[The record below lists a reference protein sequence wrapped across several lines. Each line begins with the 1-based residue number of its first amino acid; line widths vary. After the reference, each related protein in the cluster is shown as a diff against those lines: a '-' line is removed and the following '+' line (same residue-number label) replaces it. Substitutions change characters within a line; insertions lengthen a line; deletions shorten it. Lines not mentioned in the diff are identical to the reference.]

1 MKKFVLCISLLSAV
15 FCTAGMAQETDI
27 LLNIAGLDPT
37 DSDGTETYYL
47 KNVGTGLH
55 MSYGATWGTQCVE
68 SQAAHP
74 VVVEDNGD
82 GTYAIGSLGG
92 YLASK
97 GNVKLYMDG
106 AKTDS
111 QWKLKKVDGYENHN
125 QYYLED
131 SDGLVLTS
139 VGNSAG
145 ILALQ
150 HPSGKASQRWIF
162 TNGDDMRQK
171 MMDDLA
177 KEDCPFDVSVAIRGG
192 AFDYIDGWEPAANTP
207 EMLKGYLPYNQKW
220 ENFTTYTKFQPHC
233 GIRTGNAEDYAWCG
247 IINGTESELTVT
259 YTFTLPK
266 GTYHFSFEG
275 FYKYM
280 KVVSEQKQTREFD
293 WGSFSYTE
301 WTNDGDP
308 KITSTTDNGTMN
320 ASVSIAGQSFT
331 LKSYGAD
338 NSIYDNGESAAAVFR
353 DNDDYKHRYT
363 FYLSKESQ
371 EVSIVITKPAT
382 TTTTSKE
389 GSGTTSRTVTTT
401 SYPSQ
406 IYIDDFTLL
415 YYGKDKLTEVDDKAI
430 FKSYL
435 NAYAAEC
442 RKDLN
447 DAGKAAFDEIYSQID
462 LNEVGTRA
470 EYYDALATVEE
481 ALEEGV
487 VAHEKAEML
496 QNLEAGDDI
505 TSLIRNAGFEN
516 GDYKGWNV
524 PSASSDTSVRPNS
537 NSTYE
542 TSGVEG
548 TYLFNT
554 WWQGVPITQTITG
567 LPEGEYKLSVLIAS
581 GDEGN
586 DATVYLMA
594 NDKKLGVNPPSGGKV
609 FGDFSLKFSVGAD
622 GTATIGVVGGN
633 DDDTPENPI
642 GSFNENGH
650 WWYKCDN
657 FRLEYLADD
666 HLVLED
672 GITEMESINEPFK
685 KVTVNRTIKKGTWS
699 TLVVPFDIPDP
710 ESILGDDWEVK
721 ELANSEYNAETEHI
735 VLTFSDA
742 EDGIKAGVPYMV
754 RNTKMAENLTEISM
768 DNVVV
773 NTELKNTTAGV
784 VEFVGTYNEKNIPKG
799 AFFISGNQFWYASGD
814 GNKTKAF
821 RAYMQ
826 PHITVANARAMNYR
840 MDGTTDIDN
849 SQLTIDNEVTVVGIY
864 TLGGVR
870 IDDMQEGINIL
881 QMSDGSVVKVVIK

>member
-74 VVVEDNGD
+74 VIVEDNGD

-97 GNVKLYMDG
+97 GNAKLYMDG

-111 QWKLKKVDGYENHN
+111 QWKLKKVNGYENHN

-131 SDGLVLTS
+131 PDGLVLTS

-150 HPSGKASQRWIF
+150 HPNGKASQRWIF

-177 KEDCPFDVSVAIRGG
+177 KEDCPLDVSVAIRGG
-192 AFDYIDGWEPAANTP
+192 AFDYVDGWEPAANTP
-207 EMLKGYLPYNQKW
+207 GILKSYLPYNQKW
-220 ENFTTYTKFQPHC
+220 ENFTTYTKYQPHC

-247 IINGTESELTVT
+247 IINGSESELTVT

-280 KVVSEQKQTREFD
+280 KVVSEQKQTRPLF
-293 WGSFSYTE
+293 GSWS
-301 WTNDGDP
+301 NDGDP
-308 KITSTTDNGTMN
+308 TITMTDNGAM
-320 ASVSIAGQSFT
+320 AAEVSIAGNSINLPKYT
-331 LKSYGAD
+331 D
-338 NSIYDNGESAAAVFR
+338 NSIYDDGATVAAVFR
-353 DNDDYKHRYT
+353 DNDTYKHRCT
-363 FYLSKESQ
+363 FYLSQTQ
-371 EVSIVITKPAT
+371 EVSVVITKPS
-382 TTTTSKE
+382 TTSQSE
-389 GSGTTSRTVTTT
+389 STNGGGTFSTSRTITTT

-415 YYGKDKLTEVDDKAI
+415 YYGKDKLTEVDDKAV

-435 NAYAAEC
+435 VAYAAEC

-470 EYYDALATVEE
+470 EYYNALATVEE

-487 VAHEKAEML
+487 VAHEKAEVL
-496 QNLEAGDDI
+496 QDLVKGDDI
-505 TSLIRNAGFEN
+505 TGAIRNAGFEN
-516 GDYKGWNV
+516 GDYKGWDV
-524 PSASSDTSVRPNS
+524 PFTSDDTGVRPNS
-537 NSTYE
+537 NSTYT

-554 WWQGVPITQTITG
+554 WQLGVPITQTITG
-567 LPEGEYKLSVLIAS
+567 LPEGEYKLSVLVAS
-581 GDEGN
+581 GNEGN

-685 KVTVNRTIKKGTWS
+685 KVTVRRVIKKGFWS

-721 ELANSEYNAETEHI
+721 ELANSEYNDKTEHI

-754 RNTKMAENLTEISM
+754 RNTKMAENLPEISM
-768 DNVVV
+768 ENVVV
-773 NTELKNTTAGV
+773 NTEPKNTSTDY
-784 VEFVGTYNEKNIPKG
+784 VEFVGTYAKMPIPEG
-799 AFFISGNQFWYASGD
+799 AFFISNNQFWYAKD
-814 GNKTKAF
+814 GSNTTKAF

-826 PHITVANARAMNYR
+826 PTVANARAMNYR
-840 MDGTTDIDN
+840 MGGTTAIDDA
-849 SQLTIDNEVTVVGIY
+849 QLTNDNEVTVVGIY

-870 IDDMQEGINIL
+870 ISEMQEGINIL
-881 QMSDGSVVKVVIK
+881 QMSDGSTIKVVIK

>member
-97 GNVKLYMDG
+97 GNAKLYMDG

-111 QWKLKKVDGYENHN
+111 QWKLKKVNGYENHN

-131 SDGLVLTS
+131 PDGLVLTS

-150 HPSGKASQRWIF
+150 HPNGKASQRWIF

-177 KEDCPFDVSVAIRGG
+177 KEDCPLDVSVAIRGG
-192 AFDYIDGWEPAANTP
+192 AFDYVDGWEPAANTP
-207 EMLKGYLPYNQKW
+207 GILKSYLPYNQKW
-220 ENFTTYTKFQPHC
+220 ENFTTYTKYQPHC

-247 IINGTESELTVT
+247 IINGSESELTVT

-280 KVVSEQKQTREFD
+280 KVVSEQKQKNN
-293 WGSFSYTE
+293 WGT
-301 WTNDGDP
+301 WKDDGDP
-308 KITSTTDNGTMN
+308 TITTSDNGTMN
-320 ASVSIAGQSFT
+320 TSVSIAGQSFT

-353 DNDDYKHRYT
+353 DNDTYKHRCT
-363 FYLSKESQ
+363 FYLSQTQ
-371 EVSIVITKPAT
+371 EVSVVITKPS
-382 TTTTSKE
+382 TTSQSE
-389 GSGTTSRTVTTT
+389 STSGGGIFSTSRTITTT

-415 YYGKDKLTEVDDKAI
+415 YYGKDKLTEVDDKAV

-435 NAYAAEC
+435 AAYAAEC

-447 DAGKAAFDEIYSQID
+447 DAGKAAFDEIYSQIVLD
-462 LNEVGTRA
+462 EVGTRA
-470 EYYDALATVEE
+470 EYYNALATVEE

-487 VAHEKAEML
+487 VAHEKAEVL
-496 QNLEAGDDI
+496 QDLVKGDDI
-505 TSLIRNAGFEN
+505 TGAIRNAGFEN
-516 GDYKGWNV
+516 GDYKGWDV
-524 PSASSDTSVRPNS
+524 PFTSDDTGVRPNS
-537 NSTYE
+537 NPTYT
-542 TSGVEG
+542 TSGVEE

-554 WWQGVPITQTITG
+554 WQLGVPITQTITG
-567 LPEGEYKLSVLIAS
+567 LPEGEYKLSVLVAS
-581 GDEGN
+581 GNEGN

-685 KVTVNRTIKKGTWS
+685 KVTVKRAIKKGFWS

-754 RNTKMAENLTEISM
+754 RNTKMAENLPEISM
-768 DNVVV
+768 ENVVV

-784 VEFVGTYNEKNIPKG
+784 VEFVGTYTKMDIPEG
-799 AFFISGNQFWYASGD
+799 AFFISSNQFWYAKD
-814 GNKTKAF
+814 GSNTTRAF

-826 PHITVANARAMNYR
+826 PTVANARAMNYR
-840 MDGTTDIDN
+840 MGGTTAIDDA
-849 SQLTIDNEVTVVGIY
+849 QLTNDNEVTVVGIY

-870 IDDMQEGINIL
+870 ISEMQEGVNIL

>member
-1 MKKFVLCISLLSAV
+1 MKKFVLCISLLSSV
-15 FCTAGMAQETDI
+15 FCAVGMEQTTDI

-47 KNVGTGLH
+47 KNVGTGLY

-111 QWKLKKVDGYENHN
+111 QWKLKKVNGYENHN

-131 SDGLVLTS
+131 PDGLVLTS

-150 HPSGKASQRWIF
+150 RPSGKASQRWIF

-177 KEDCPFDVSVAIRGG
+177 KEDCPLDVSVAIRGG
-192 AFDYIDGWEPAANTP
+192 AFDYVDGWEPAANTP
-207 EMLKGYLPYNQKW
+207 GILKSYLPYNQKW
-220 ENFTTYTKFQPHC
+220 ENFTTYTKYQPHC

-247 IINGTESELTVT
+247 IINGSESELTVT

-280 KVVSEQKQTREFD
+280 KVVSEQKQTRPFM
-293 WGSFSYTE
+293 GSWS
-301 WTNDGDP
+301 NDGDP
-308 KITSTTDNGTMN
+308 TITMTDNGAM
-320 ASVSIAGQSFT
+320 AAEVSIAGNSINLPKYT
-331 LKSYGAD
+331 D
-338 NSIYDNGESAAAVFR
+338 NSIYDDGAAVAAVFR
-353 DNDDYKHRYT
+353 DNDTYKHRCT
-363 FYLSKESQ
+363 FYLSQTQ
-371 EVSIVITKPAT
+371 EVSVVITKPS
-382 TTTTSKE
+382 TTSQSE
-389 GSGTTSRTVTTT
+389 STSGGGTFSTSRTITTT

-415 YYGKDKLTEVDDKAI
+415 YYGKDKLTEVDDKAV

-435 NAYAAEC
+435 AAYAAEC

-470 EYYDALATVEE
+470 EYYNALATVEE

-487 VAHEKAEML
+487 VAHEKAEIL
-496 QNLEAGDDI
+496 ENPEAGDDF
-505 TSLIRNAGFEN
+505 TSFIHNASFEN
-516 GDYKGWNV
+516 GDYKGWNIPV
-524 PSASSDTSVRPNS
+524 LAQDTGVKLNS
-537 NSTYE
+537 NETYK
-542 TSGVEG
+542 TQGVDG
-548 TYLFNT
+548 SYLFNT
-554 WWQGVPITQTITG
+554 WWQGVPITQAITG
-567 LPEGEYKLSVLIAS
+567 LPNGVYRMSVLVAS
-581 GDEGN
+581 GDINGETGEIN
-586 DATVYLMA
+586 DGTVYLLA
-594 NDKKLGVNPPSGGKV
+594 NGHKLGVNPPSGGKT
-609 FGDFSLKFSVGAD
+609 FGDFSIKFEVTD
-622 GTATIGVVGGN
+622 GTATIGVVGGA
-633 DDDTPENPI
+633 DDDTPENSV
-642 GSFNENGH
+642 GSYVEGGH

-657 FRLEYLADD
+657 FRLEYLADE

-672 GITEMESINEPFK
+672 THTEAVALDHWYANLTLK
-685 KVTVNRTIKKGTWS
+685 RTIKPNTWS
-699 TLVVPFDIPDP
+699 TFVVPFDIPQ
-710 ESILGDDWEVK
+710 SYLTDWDIKV
-721 ELANSEYNAETEHI
+721 LASSTYNAETGHI
-735 VLTFSDA
+735 SLVFEDA

-754 RNTKMAENLTEISM
+754 RNTTMDSNLDEISM
-768 DNVVV
+768 TDVTID
-773 NTELKNTTAGV
+773 TELKNTSTDY
-784 VEFVGTYNEKNIPKG
+784 VEFVGTYAKMNIPEG
-799 AFFISGNQFWYASGD
+799 AFFISNNQFWYAKD
-814 GNKTKAF
+814 GSNTTKAF

-826 PHITVANARAMNYR
+826 PTVANARAMNYR
-840 MDGTTDIDN
+840 MGGTTAIDDA
-849 SQLTIDNEVTVVGIY
+849 QLTNDNEVTVVGIY

-870 IDDMQEGINIL
+870 ISEMQEGVNIL
-881 QMSDGSVVKVVIK
+881 QMSDGSIVKVVIK